1 MKMKLYLFFL
11 LSWVYVINMGAET
24 YVQLMNPND
33 SDSCTT
39 GLIYLNT
46 SDQAPLSDST
56 KSSDS
61 NKKIPQDSIGIRNS
75 VPNEQGIT
83 IFNQGRQWGIP
94 RGTTNGAI
102 TCKQDGTWDWLVRP
116 VVSYE
121 TTGLTNQSHVPS
133 CLQVI
138 APFVVPLG
146 MPHCLPWLKIVIPC
160 SLGTEFRIPMLSC
173 GIFLF
178 ESELLVESD
187 NGA

>member
-121 TTGLTNQSHVPS
+121 KPATTTTAEIPEYCKEHFSDLSENQRKVCTN
-133 CLQVI
+133 LRNT
-138 APFVVPLG
+138 FVNQCMSSG
-146 MPHCLPWLKIVIPC
+146 KTAIDC
-160 SLGTEFRIPMLSC
+160 SKDWNA
-173 GIFLF
+173 
-178 ESELLVESD
+178 ELRQ
-187 NGA
+187 